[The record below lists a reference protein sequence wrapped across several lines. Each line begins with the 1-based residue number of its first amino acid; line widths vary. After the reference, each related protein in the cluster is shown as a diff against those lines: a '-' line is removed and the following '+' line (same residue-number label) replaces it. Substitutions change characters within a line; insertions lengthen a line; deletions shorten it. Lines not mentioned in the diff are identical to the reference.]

1 MDSLSGRVVRCLTVG
16 ERRERLHRNLL
27 ISLKV
32 FLGTERS
39 NAPFP
44 RPLNLPDSDLD
55 CGLERLTQSTVKEDR
70 DRSRIEITFLFSS

>member
-1 MDSLSGRVVRCLTVG
+1 VVEWCLLR
-16 ERRERLHRNLL
+16 EERLYRNLL

-44 RPLNLPDSDLD
+44 LARSVFLDSNLN

-70 DRSRIEITFLFSS
+70 PRIEITFLFSS